1 MGIMLFPS
9 FRLGNAFGGGAVHLL
24 RRTPCFSLYLLPP
37 PPLYL
42 SSPLFFS
49 LFFLPPLL
57 SHLLLLLSFSLLCP
71 HLFFLF
77 SFLPITLLFLSF
89 SFVPSFFSF
98 FLREMLVLSDFQ
110 DVIEDTASCNRTQ
123 FIRNKERLV
132 MSMNFPIACLFYI
145 IELFEVPNQ
154 ITSVRSTRHI
164 RIDKALFQ
172 TGAY

>member
-1 MGIMLFPS
+1 MGVMLFLS
-9 FRLGNAFGGGAVHLL
+9 FRLRNVFGGGAVRLL
-24 RRTPCFSLYLLPP
+24 RRTLCSSLYLLPP
-37 PPLYL
+37 LLYL
-42 SSPLFFS
+42 SSSLSFS

-57 SHLLLLLSFSLLCP
+57 SYLLLLLYFSLLCP

-89 SFVPSFFSF
+89 SFVPFLFFF
-98 FLREMLVLSDFQ
+98 FLREMLVLSAFQ

-145 IELFEVPNQ
+145 IELFEVPN
-154 ITSVRSTRHI
+154 
-164 RIDKALFQ
+164 
-172 TGAY
+172 